1 MENAQRGRRRHPDI
15 APLALEQTLI
25 LLQAHGYEGLRMK
38 DIAAAAGVG
47 LGALYRRWPG
57 KEEMVVDAL
66 RADRSLHAAPDT
78 ADPLADLTAS
88 VERIITALP
97 QGLGRLIAACVNE
110 PDSALARVTRQAKLT
125 PMIDTLTARLER
137 VTAPAPHTRR
147 RAESGL
153 SYILWKR
160 AFEGEA
166 ANAASLCD
174 EALAIM
180 GARP

>member
-25 LLQAHGYEGLRMK
+25 LLKTHGYEGLRMK
-38 DIAAAAGVG
+38 DVAAAAGVG

-57 KEEMVVDAL
+57 KEEMVADAL
-66 RADRSLHAAPDT
+66 RADRSLHATADT
-78 ADPLADLTAS
+78 TDPLADLTAS
-88 VERIITALP
+88 VERIITAMP
-97 QGLGRLIAACVNE
+97 QGLGRLIAACLNE

-125 PMIDTLTARLER
+125 PMTDALTVRLER
-137 VTAPAPHTRR
+137 VTGPAPDTRR

-153 SYILWKR
+153 SYILWKHTL
-160 AFEGEA
+160 EGEA
-166 ANAASLCD
+166 IDICALRD

-180 GARP
+180 GVPS

>member
-15 APLALEQTLI
+15 APQALEQTLI
-25 LLQAHGYEGLRMK
+25 LLNAHGYEGLRMK
-38 DIAAAAGVG
+38 DVAAAAGVG

-57 KEEMVVDAL
+57 KEEMVADAL
-66 RADRSLHAAPDT
+66 RADRSLHATPDT

-88 VERIITALP
+88 VDRVISALP
-97 QGLGRLIAACVNE
+97 QGLGRLIAACLNE

-125 PMIDTLTARLER
+125 PMIDTLAARLER
-137 VTAPAPHTRR
+137 VTGPTPHTRR

-153 SYILWKR
+153 SYILWKH
-160 AFEGEA
+160 ALEGEA
-166 ANAASLCD
+166 INTGSLRD

-180 GARP
+180 DVRS